1 MIIIIFRK
9 SRSSGL
15 NRNARSRGL
24 TVPRFFFSKLQFK
37 GGKMVSESDKGYGTD
52 EFVKTPFFEDI
63 ILRSQQYLKTG
74 FPVHFVG
81 PTGVGKTSLAIFI
94 AKQLNRKVTI
104 IRGHHELSNKD
115 LLGQYVGVRKKEI
128 IDNYIHTVFKKE
140 QEVKPMWVQGQLIE
154 AVKNGHV
161 VIYDEFS
168 RSRPETNNIFL
179 SLLEEKVLPVY
190 GIGKESF
197 IKCHPDFSIIFTSN
211 PDEYAGTFHT
221 QDALLDRLITIH
233 LDSCDKGTEIEILKL
248 KTGLKQTEAQEVVRL
263 VSNLRSYGKGFCPS
277 LRATLM
283 IAAISKKTNIA
294 IIPENLSYQA
304 LCLDVLSRHM
314 NQLLPELSLVEVRE
328 LILKE
333 LLRKDENK

>member
-1 MIIIIFRK
+1 M
-9 SRSSGL
+9 L
-15 NRNARSRGL
+15 N
-24 TVPRFFFSKLQFK
+24 P
-37 GGKMVSESDKGYGTD
+37 SDKRNGTG
-52 EFVKTPFFEDI
+52 EFVNTPFFANI
-63 ILRSQQYLKTG
+63 ISRTLNYLQTG

-81 PTGVGKTSLAIFI
+81 PTGVGKTSLAIYI

-115 LLGQYVGVRKKEI
+115 LLGQYSGVRKKEI

-140 QEVKPMWVQGQLIE
+140 QEIKPIWIPGQLIE

-179 SLLEEKVLPVY
+179 SLLEEKVLPLY
-190 GIGKESF
+190 GNGKGSF

-233 LDSCDKGTEIEILKL
+233 LDSCDKETEIEILKQ
-248 KTGLKQTEAQEVVRL
+248 KTGLRQHEAEEVVRL
-263 VSNLRSYGKGFCPS
+263 VTNLRSYGNGFCPS
-277 LRATLM
+277 LRASLM
-283 IAAISKKTNIA
+283 IASVAKKINIEMN
-294 IIPENLSYQA
+294 PENSSYQA
-304 LCLDVLSRHM
+304 LCMDVLIRPM
-314 NQLLPELSLVEVRE
+314 AQLLPKQSQMKIRE

-333 LLRKDENK
+333 ILRREDKK

>member
-1 MIIIIFRK
+1 M
-9 SRSSGL
+9 L
-15 NRNARSRGL
+15 NS
-24 TVPRFFFSKLQFK
+24 
-37 GGKMVSESDKGYGTD
+37 SDKGNDTG
-52 EFVKTPFFEDI
+52 EFIKTPFFENI
-63 ILRSQQYLKTG
+63 ITRSHQYLKAG

-81 PTGVGKTSLAIFI
+81 PTGVGKTSLAIYI
-94 AKQLNRKVTI
+94 AGQLNKKVTI

-115 LLGQYVGVRKKEI
+115 LLGQYFGVRKKEI
-128 IDNYIHTVFKKE
+128 IDNYIHSVVKKE
-140 QEVKPMWVQGQLIE
+140 QEIKPFWTQGQLIE

-190 GIGKESF
+190 GNGKETF

-233 LDSCDKGTEIEILKL
+233 LDSCDRATEIEILKQ
-248 KTGLKQTEAQEVVRL
+248 KTGLNQNDAAEIVRL
-263 VSNLRSYGKGFCPS
+263 VTNLRSYGNGFCPS
-277 LRATLM
+277 LRASLM
-283 IAAISKKTNIA
+283 IAAVAKKSKIE
-294 IIPENLSYQA
+294 IIPEDINYQA
-304 LCLDVLSRHM
+304 LCMDVLVRPM
-314 NQLLPELSLVEVRE
+314 IQTLPKQQPIKIME

-333 LLRKDENK
+333 ILRREEKK